1 MCTAVAG
8 PDALS
13 HDTEPITPGFRTG
26 FPMHAF
32 RWHHGLACCA
42 APTFFL
48 SAAAIGQTTQTPLE
62 EIIVR
67 ATMIERSLDKV
78 PAAVSVITE
87 DDIQLGRQQLALDEA
102 LSRVP
107 GLFMQNRYNFAQDL
121 RLSIRGF
128 GARAQ
133 FGIRGIKVLVDGIP
147 ETLPDGQGS
156 VDSIDLGA
164 TSQIEVIRGPSS
176 SLYGNAS
183 GGVISLTS
191 EGGGAEPYAQLR
203 VAAGRYGFQKSQLK
217 FGGETDRLNY
227 LVSVSD
233 QELEGY
239 RAQSTY
245 ENKLLTGR
253 FDVDLGKDR
262 SLLTV
267 LNFTDQPVSD
277 DPGGLTAAVLTGAVD
292 PRSAAPNNV
301 LFDAGESLE
310 QQRLGFVYTTPAG
323 ERGTITARNYYA
335 WRDFGNLLP
344 VLSQGQ
350 VDLERDFVG
359 GGVSYAYDGF
369 WLDRPNRFITGIDF
383 DDQSDD
389 RLRYDNNINGVRG
402 PLSFDQNEHVTSYGV
417 FVQNELSVSERVQLS
432 FGVRYDEVEFD
443 VTDRWFANVT
453 PDNPSGDDSGS
464 KKFTDTSPMVGLV
477 VELTDNLNF
486 YTTYSSAF
494 ETPTTTEFALP
505 GGGGGFNQAL
515 VPQEAS
521 NFEVGMRGRIGEAQ
535 RYEVSVFTIDVEEE
549 LIGSEIPTSPGRFS
563 FDNAGQTSRDGLE
576 FSWIATPT
584 DRIQTTVSYTYSDF
598 KFDEFLEN
606 VTIANPAGN
615 DRSGNVIPGTP
626 ENLLFAEFSYRAPR
640 GWYVAADAIYV
651 DEQFGDSANNVV
663 IPDYTLANLRMGYEL
678 ELDNLVLS
686 PFIGVNNLSDETYT
700 ANARINAAANRYF
713 EPGPGRT
720 GYGGIAVNWKFR

>member
-1 MCTAVAG
+1 MQLLRR
-8 PDALS
+8 PY
-13 HDTEPITPGFRTG
+13 R
-26 FPMHAF
+26 
-32 RWHHGLACCA
+32 LACCA
-42 APTFFL
+42 APTLAL
-48 SAAAIGQTTQTPLE
+48 SAAALAQQPAANRPPLE
-62 EIIVR
+62 EIVVT
-67 ATMIERSLDKV
+67 ATLLERTLDKT
-78 PAAVSVITE
+78 PAAVSVVNE
-87 DDIQLGRQQLALDEA
+87 DDIQLARQQLALDES

-128 GARAQ
+128 GARGQ
-133 FGIRGIKVLVDGIP
+133 FGIRGVKVLVDGIP
-147 ETLPDGQGS
+147 ETLPDGLGS

-176 SLYGNAS
+176 ALYGNAS

-191 EGGGAEPYAQLR
+191 EGGRDVPQAELR
-203 VAAGRYGFQKSQLK
+203 VAAGGYDFAKSQLK
-217 FGGETDRLNY
+217 FGGETERLDY
-227 LVSVSD
+227 LVSISD
-233 QELEGY
+233 QELQGY
-239 RAQSTY
+239 RAQSNY

-253 FDVDLGKDR
+253 FDVDLGRDR

-267 LNFTDQPVSD
+267 VSFADQPVSD
-277 DPGGLTAAVLTGAVD
+277 DPGGLTAAVAPVN

-344 VLSQGQ
+344 VLNQGQ

-359 GGVSYAYDGF
+359 GGVSYSYDGF
-369 WLDRPNRFITGIDF
+369 WLDRPNRFITGVDF

-389 RLRYDNNINGVRG
+389 RLRYDNLNGVRG

-417 FVQNELSVSERVQLS
+417 FLQNELSVSQRVQLS
-432 FGVRYDEVEFD
+432 FGVRYDEVEFE
-443 VTDRWFANVT
+443 VTDRWFANVS

-477 VELTDNLNF
+477 VELTDDVNF

-494 ETPTTTEFALP
+494 ETPTTTEFAIP

-515 VPQEAS
+515 VPQAAS
-521 NFEVGMRGRIGEAQ
+521 NFEVGLRGGIGDAQ
-535 RYEVSVFTIDVEEE
+535 RYEVAVFTIDVEDE
-549 LIGSEIPTSPGRFS
+549 LIGREIPTSPGRFS
-563 FDNAGQTSRDGLE
+563 FANAGETSRDGVE
-576 FSWIATPT
+576 FSWIASPT

-598 KFDEFLEN
+598 TYTRFVEN
-606 VTIANPAGN
+606 ITIADPDGV

-640 GWYVAADAIYV
+640 GWFVAADAIYV
-651 DEQFGDSANNVV
+651 DEQFGDSANTVV

-678 ELDNLVLS
+678 ELDSLVLS